1 MDSIVE
7 ENGNS
12 SNNIDDTAGGGGG
25 NGSGGGGGHNL
36 SITSSSQQPATVQS
50 TQMNLSN
57 SNSVQQHQPPPPSQ
71 QQSVPVPISVAA
83 AAAAALAAGSVLTT
97 STQNVVQY
105 LPNPHSL
112 PVQSVIQAANQSSVI
127 QTAAGNNS
135 QTHVALPKGTVVYK
149 NNATVIHTTSGNA
162 VQIKPEPNTHHLD
175 TNSEDSYTDEDSP
188 RGRRELTRRPS
199 YNKIYSE
206 ISGPDITGGQN
217 LQMSDNVGIPALAPG
232 SAGSGTGPLLHLPPD
247 NASTFYLS
255 NRLPYNPNNNVI
267 AEDQTRKREIRL
279 QKNREA
285 ARECRRKKK
294 EYIKC
299 LENRVAVLENQNKA
313 LIEELKS
320 LKELYCQ
327 TKTD

>member
-12 SNNIDDTAGGGGG
+12 SNNIDDTSGGGG
-25 NGSGGGGGHNL
+25 STGGGGGHNL
-36 SITSSSQQPATVQS
+36 STSLQQPATVQA
-50 TQMNLSN
+50 TQMNLTN
-57 SNSVQQHQPPPPSQ
+57 SNSVQPPSQ
-71 QQSVPVPISVAA
+71 SSVPVSISVAA
-83 AAAAALAAGSVLTT
+83 AAAALAANSALTT
-97 STQNVVQY
+97 TSNVVQY

-135 QTHVALPKGTVVYK
+135 QTHVAIPKGTVVYK

-162 VQIKPEPNTHHLD
+162 VQLPPHFPCKIKPEPNTHPLD
-175 TNSEDSYTDEDSP
+175 TNSEDSYTDDDSP

-206 ISGPDITGGQN
+206 ISGPDIT
-217 LQMSDNVGIPALAPG
+217 D
-232 SAGSGTGPLLHLPPD
+232 
-247 NASTFYLS
+247 
-255 NRLPYNPNNNVI
+255 NNVMVP
-267 AEDQTRKREIRL
+267 EDQTRKREIRL

-327 TKTD
+327 TKND

>member
-12 SNNIDDTAGGGGG
+12 SNNIDDTSGGGG
-25 NGSGGGGGHNL
+25 STGGGGGHNL
-36 SITSSSQQPATVQS
+36 STSLQQPATVQA
-50 TQMNLSN
+50 TQMNLTN
-57 SNSVQQHQPPPPSQ
+57 SNSVQPPSQ
-71 QQSVPVPISVAA
+71 SSVPVSISVAA
-83 AAAAALAAGSVLTT
+83 AAAALAANSALTT
-97 STQNVVQY
+97 TSNVVQY

-135 QTHVALPKGTVVYK
+135 QTHVAIPKGTVVYK

-162 VQIKPEPNTHHLD
+162 VQLPPHFPCKIKPEPNTHPLD
-175 TNSEDSYTDEDSP
+175 TNSEDSYTDDDSP

-206 ISGPDITGGQN
+206 ISGPDITGGTN
-217 LQMSDNVGIPALAPG
+217 LQMSDNVGIPALATG
-232 SAGSGTGPLLHLPPD
+232 SAGPAPGTLIHLPAE
-247 NASTFYLS
+247 NTSTYYLS
-255 NRLPYNPNNNVI
+255 NRMTFSNNNVMVP
-267 AEDQTRKREIRL
+267 EDQTRKREIRL

-327 TKTD
+327 TKND